1 MSSILTGDMD
11 NLKKWLSGMPL
22 HDISSY
28 EVLKQEV
35 YEHAKRDYLFFPY
48 LIGYVQRYL
57 KEEIVNDAVRNCL
70 YQLLF
75 DLLSE
80 GKICVAFVSESS
92 LEYADSNGI
101 SAIHQTIEEVKVKW
115 ESLGDKEPEVNE
127 VVWITN
133 STETE

>member
-1 MSSILTGDMD
+1 MSSNLTGDMD

-35 YEHAKRDYLFFPY
+35 YEHAKRDYLFFSY

-80 GKICVAFVSESS
+80 GKIRVAFVSESS
-92 LEYADSNGI
+92 LEYADSYGI

-127 VVWITN
+127 VIWITN